1 MSESVLT
8 AAATPMLA
16 GLMAQAS
23 EEGASLI
30 TLRALIE
37 EASELG
43 AGRALRTVGMHDRA
57 AAGDFGELR
66 EVLQAWRDAKR
77 TARNAVISWTTRGIV
92 AGLLGFLAVKLGLAA
107 LLVKG

>member
-1 MSESVLT
+1 MSEAVMTS
-8 AAATPMLA
+8 AATPMLA
-16 GLMAQAS
+16 GLIAQAN

-57 AAGDFGELR
+57 AVGDFGELR
-66 EVLQAWRDAKR
+66 EVLQAWRDAKK
-77 TARNAVISWTTRGIV
+77 TARNAVIGWTTRGV
-92 AGLLGFLAVKLGLAA
+92 LAGLLGLLAVKLGLAG
-107 LLVKG
+107 LLMGG